1 MYWTSHIYLP
11 ACAWYPSAMRNG
23 GWLPVQ
29 NGQLLTCSFV
39 SEAAYCAARRA
50 QTALA
55 LPVST
60 PAWEHDCVSP
70 APPWALPGTV
80 VAPRSGLTDK
90 REGGRISRCSRFVM
104 GSVG

>member
-1 MYWTSHIYLP
+1 MCMVSIGHEKRGLAPGAEWP
-11 ACAWYPSAMRNG
+11 ASYMQLVSG
-23 GWLPVQ
+23 GI
-29 NGQLLTCSFV
+29 
-39 SEAAYCAARRA
+39 YCAARKG